1 MMNFLGVF
9 TKKLYDYFIVKC
21 FNENTSKYKMRLV
34 TKYIVNGKRKKY
46 EDLKNSDAFLFKMW
60 F

>member
-1 MMNFLGVF
+1 
-9 TKKLYDYFIVKC
+9 
-21 FNENTSKYKMRLV
+21 MRSA

-46 EDLKNSDAFLFKMW
+46 GDLKNSDAFLFKMW